1 MALRVD
7 FKRTMGRVTIRNNG
21 YVIRLDIHVCLNAIC
36 AFIYKRGNQRDLYGF
51 FDDKKHISN
60 LIRDECRF
68 LGEVVS
74 VKLNLWYPESKDVL
88 RYFTRMGYQ
97 VKCYYKEP
105 DKTKRV

>member
-1 MALRVD
+1 MPLRVD
-7 FKRTMGRVTIRNNG
+7 FKRTMGWVTIRNNG
-21 YVIRLDIHVCLNAIC
+21 YVIKLDIHVCLNAIC
-36 AFIYKRGNQRDLYGF
+36 AFLNKRGEERDLYGF

-60 LIRDECRF
+60 MIRDGYRF
-68 LGEVVS
+68 LGEVVN

-105 DKTKRV
+105 DKTK